1 MRVIGCAVVLESFRK
16 LVTRADQAVVLQ
28 VAAVLYLNYLRWIC
42 LPRDENVHHA
52 ELCEVAIMNWVRQES

>member
-28 VAAVLYLNYLRWIC
+28 VRCCFVPKLFALV
-42 LPRDENVHHA
+42 PFT
-52 ELCEVAIMNWVRQES
+52 